1 MANDFLGTPHG
12 MVLFTLVLFWA
23 MPRIDFRVNSSHL
36 VVEWMGIAVR
46 KVPISDINRISKRL
60 KGKPEI
66 WRNTLRANHRMLVI
80 YRKSNARPLLIT
92 PSNRYVFR
100 NKLENAIDRM
110 DRLNQSANP

>member
-1 MANDFLGTPHG
+1 MSPPWQTIFWALPMGWL
-12 MVLFTLVLFWA
+12 LFTLVLFWA

-110 DRLNQSANP
+110 DT

>member
-1 MANDFLGTPHG
+1 MSLPWQTILWALPLGWFIFS
-12 MVLFTLVLFWA
+12 LLIFWA
-23 MPRIDFRVNSSHL
+23 MPRFDFRVGSTAI

-46 KVPISDINRISKRL
+46 KVPISDISRISKRL

-80 YRKSNARPLLIT
+80 YRKSKARPLLIT

-100 NKLENAIDRM
+100 NKLE
-110 DRLNQSANP
+110 SAMERSG